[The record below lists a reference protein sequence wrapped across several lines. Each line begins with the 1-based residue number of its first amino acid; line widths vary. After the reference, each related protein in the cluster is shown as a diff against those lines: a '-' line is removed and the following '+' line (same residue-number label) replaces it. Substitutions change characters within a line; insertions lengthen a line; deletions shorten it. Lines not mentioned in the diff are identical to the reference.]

1 MIKGIIFDFDGVIVQ
16 SVKVKSD
23 AFAELYKLYGSEIV
37 KKVIIHHE
45 KNGGL
50 SRFKKIKYYHESFL
64 NKSITNEEISIL
76 ANKFSN
82 IVIDEVINCPYVPG
96 AFEYIEKV
104 SNHYKLFVSTGTP
117 TYEINKI
124 LKSRKI
130 DGYFTEVFGSPQNK
144 STHLTV
150 ILEKYNFHPNE
161 LIFYG
166 DSNSDLDAAQQKKIP
181 FILIKNK
188 YNTSISDLY
197 KGKII
202 NNFMELI

>member
-96 AFEYIEKV
+96 ALEYIEKV